1 MRAEAET
8 FIQLLEHRRRGQL
21 LLCLGPPAERE
32 RRLAQAAQYLSRRG
46 LEVVLGFWDPVDDVD
61 GRLVE
66 GLEALPRQRLEYR
79 GLAMEEMDL
88 AAVLK
93 RRPQVAVVQDLAH
106 ANVPGGNHASRYQ
119 DVREMLAAGISVLGS
134 ADPWHLEG
142 LPGLNSPGAPSPR
155 GRSLPASFWRRAD
168 QIVLLEDAAG
178 EAEAPPGRSPLPS
191 EVQVFLRELASPKN
205 GPPAPP
211 AACQRLMVC
220 LPGRGGD
227 ALALLRGVQG
237 MDVRNGG
244 SWFAV
249 HVGPHDTSP
258 RDDLE
263 QACQEA
269 RRQGAEVVL
278 LEGKD
283 PLAPLLDFARAHG
296 VRHIVLGRP
305 RRSSLG
311 GLLKRSL
318 GLRLLR
324 HGSDFDLHIMDL
336 AEPRV

>member
-8 FIQLLEHRRRGQL
+8 FIQLLEHRRRGRL
-21 LLCLGPPAERE
+21 LLCLGPPAARE

-46 LEVVLGFWDPVDDVD
+46 LEVVLGYWEPPEGVGGD
-61 GRLVE
+61 LVE
-66 GLEALPRQRLEYR
+66 GLESLPRQRLEYR
-79 GLAMEEMDL
+79 GLAVEEMDL
-88 AAVLK
+88 AAVLE

-106 ANVPGGNHASRYQ
+106 ANVPGGDHASRYQ
-119 DVREMLAAGISVLGS
+119 DVRAMLAAGISVLGS

-142 LPGLNSPGAPSPR
+142 LPGLNPPGGHPPR
-155 GRSLPASFWRRAD
+155 GRGLPASFWRRAD
-168 QIVLLEDAAG
+168 QIVISEDGQAG
-178 EAEAPPGRSPLPS
+178 AEAPPGREPLPA
-191 EVQVFLRELASPKN
+191 EAQAFLHGLASPEN
-205 GPPAPP
+205 GLPSPP
-211 AACQRLMVC
+211 AACQRIMVC
-220 LPGRGGD
+220 LPGRAGD

-237 MDVRNGG
+237 MPWRNGG

-249 HVGPHDTSP
+249 HVGPQGPAP

-263 QACQEA
+263 QVCQEA

-278 LEGKD
+278 LEGRD

-318 GLRLLR
+318 GVRLLR
-324 HGSDFDLHIMDL
+324 QGSDFDMHIMDL
-336 AEPRV
+336 AEPRS